1 MPLYKRIMGNSGC
14 RAHIWR
20 ITEPESDLA
29 EGIDLTPACRSRLEG
44 MKSGIHRR
52 GFLSIRHLLALEGYT
67 DFDLFYDEKGKP
79 HLKDGTHISITH
91 SFEFTGII
99 LSDSVEVGIDI
110 EKQRDKILR
119 IARKFT
125 PIAEYRSLANEE
137 ALVRKLTMVWTAK
150 ESIYKILS
158 TPGLSFLRHIW
169 VDDFSMDEARTTAS
183 VHYQGKENR
192 FSADFLE
199 FEGYT
204 CGYAIQD

>member
-1 MPLYKRIMGNSGC
+1 MPLYDRITGAGDY
-14 RAHIWR
+14 HGYIWR
-20 ITEPESDLA
+20 ITESEAQLA
-29 EGIDLTPACRSRLEG
+29 KGIELTKACNERLMG
-44 MKSGIHRR
+44 MRSGIHRR
-52 GFLSIRHLLALEGYT
+52 GFLSIRHLLALAGYT
-67 DFDLFYDEKGKP
+67 DFDLYYDANGKP
-79 HLKDGTHISITH
+79 HLQDGTRISITH

-99 LSDSVEVGIDI
+99 LSKSEEVGIDI
-110 EKQRDKILR
+110 EMQRDKILR

-169 VDDFSMDEARTTAS
+169 VEDFSMDEGRTTAS
-183 VHYQGKENR
+183 VQYRGKESHFTSN
-192 FSADFLE
+192 FFE

-204 CGYAIQD
+204 CGYARQV